1 MRTLLLAALVGFCTC
16 AAAAQVT
23 PPAAD
28 DTAVREVIA
37 KYMAAR
43 AARDDAAV
51 AALFTADADQFT
63 TSGEW
68 RRGRDRIR
76 EGTAA
81 SSTANPGARQIA
93 VEAVRFVT
101 ADVAIAD
108 GRYDI
113 APPGGAP
120 ARRMWTTIVLVRT
133 AAGWRISAIR
143 NMAPTGGQ

>member
-1 MRTLLLAALVGFCTC
+1 MRTLLFAAFVAMSANA
-16 AAAAQVT
+16 AAAAQQ
-23 PPAAD
+23 PARGAD

-43 AARDDAAV
+43 AARDEAAV

-63 TSGEW
+63 TSGDW

-76 EGTAA
+76 EGTAE
-81 SSTANPGARQIA
+81 SSKTNPGTRQIA

-101 ADVAIAD
+101 PDVAIAD

-113 APPGGAP
+113 ASPGGAP

-133 AAGWRISAIR
+133 PAGWRISAIR
-143 NMAPTGGQ
+143 NMAPTAQ